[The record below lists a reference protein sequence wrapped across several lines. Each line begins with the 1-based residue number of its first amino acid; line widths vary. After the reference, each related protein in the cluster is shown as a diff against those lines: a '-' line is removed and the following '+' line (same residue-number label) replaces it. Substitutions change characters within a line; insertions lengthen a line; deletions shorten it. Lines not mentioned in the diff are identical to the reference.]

1 MIPHHQRWAS
11 DSMNRLLIL
20 AALVISLGQ
29 SAAATESG
37 ERLQRLREVMTE
49 RLVIMEQV
57 ARYKWNAGLPVEDPD
72 REAAILKKTLAIAV
86 GGGLN
91 PEFATRVVRAQIEAA
106 KIVQNALF
114 EQWRIA
120 GAGKF
125 AEVPSLTAILRP
137 EVTRLSNELIAA
149 LIAAQDDL
157 DDCLA
162 RRILSPVP
170 GVLARFPGAWRAA
183 IDGTL
188 GATGP
193 CPSPADGP

>member
-1 MIPHHQRWAS
+1 
-11 DSMNRLLIL
+11 MNRLLIL

-72 REAAILKKTLAIAV
+72 REAAILKKTLAMAV

-106 KIVQNALF
+106 KIVQDVLF
-114 EQWRIA
+114 DHWRLA
-120 GAGKF
+120 AVGKL
-125 AEVPSLTAILRP
+125 AEAPSLTATLRP
-137 EVTRLSNELIAA
+137 EVSRLSNELIAA
-149 LIAAQDDL
+149 LIAAEDDL
-157 DDCLA
+157 DGCLA

-170 GVLARFPGAWRAA
+170 GVLARFPRAWAVAA
-183 IDGTL
+183 VGTL
-188 GATGP
+188 GAAGP